1 MDLNKTM
8 LTIFSIPKPFCG
20 HTKIIQTNA
29 IHSWT
34 TLLSECEIILFG
46 NEEGMDDIAT
56 KFGVTHIPRIKRNE
70 FGTPLISDA
79 FSKAKEIAKYKKLAY
94 VNSDIILMNDFT
106 KAIEKIKEPSFLM
119 IGQRWDAEIKEKIN
133 FNEPGWAGELCS
145 YIKAK
150 GKLHGPSGIDYF
162 VFPRELEFEL
172 PPFTVGRIG
181 WDNWLIYYIRSL
193 RIPIIDAT
201 RAVTAIHQ
209 NHDYSHSPWG
219 KKSRV
224 EGPET
229 QRNLKL
235 IGDLSNM
242 LTLRD
247 ADWIL
252 TPNGLERPGFLRRIL
267 SGLSLFYP
275 WRKVLSIKRRLQKF
289 L

>member
-1 MDLNKTM
+1 M

-20 HTKIIQTNA
+20 HAEVIQTNA
-29 IHSWT
+29 IHSWA
-34 TLLSECEIILFG
+34 TLSPKCEIILFG
-46 NEEGMDDIAT
+46 NEKGIDVIAA
-56 KFGVTHIPRIKRNE
+56 KFGITHIPMIKRNE
-70 FGTPLISDA
+70 YGTPLISDA

-94 VNSDIILMNDFT
+94 INSDIILMNDFT
-106 KAIEKIKEPSFLM
+106 KAIEKNKEPLFLM

-133 FNEPGWAGELCS
+133 FNKPDWADKLCI

-162 VFPRELEFEL
+162 VFPCELQFDL
-172 PPFTVGRIG
+172 PAFTVGRIG
-181 WDNWLIYYIRSL
+181 WDNWLIYHIRSL
-193 RIPIIDAT
+193 GIPIIDAT
-201 RAVTAIHQ
+201 RVVTAIHQ

-242 LTLRD
+242 LTIRD

-252 TPNGLERPGFLRRIL
+252 TLNGLEKPEFLRRIL
-267 SGLSLFYP
+267 LGLSLFYP
-275 WRKVLSIKRRLQKF
+275 WRKIISIKRSLQKF

>member
-1 MDLNKTM
+1 M
-8 LTIFSIPKPFCG
+8 FSIPKPFCG
-20 HTKIIQTNA
+20 QAEIIQTNA

-34 TLLSECEIILFG
+34 TLSPKCEIILFG
-46 NEEGMDDIAT
+46 NEKGIDDIAT
-56 KFGVTHIPRIKRNE
+56 KFGIIHIPMIKRNE
-70 FGTPLISDA
+70 YGTPLISNA
-79 FSKAKEIAKYKKLAY
+79 FSKAKETAKYKNLAY
-94 VNSDIILMNDFT
+94 INSDIILMNDFT
-106 KAIEKIKEPSFLM
+106 KAIEEIKEPLFLM
-119 IGQRWDAEIKEKIN
+119 VGQRWDVEIKENIN
-133 FNEPGWAGELCS
+133 FNEPNWTGKIRS
-145 YIKAK
+145 YTKEK

-162 VFPRELEFEL
+162 VFPRGLEFEL

-193 RIPIIDAT
+193 GIPIINAT
-201 RAVTAIHQ
+201 KVVTAIHQ

-242 LTLRD
+242 LTIRD

-252 TPNGLERPGFLRRIL
+252 TSNGLERPGFLRRIL
-267 SGLSLFYP
+267 SGLSLYYP
-275 WRKVLSIKRRLQKF
+275 WRKVLSIKRRLQNF
-289 L
+289 YNN

>member
-1 MDLNKTM
+1 M
-8 LTIFSIPKPFCG
+8 FSIPKPFCG
-20 HTKIIQTNA
+20 LAEIIQTNA

-34 TLLSECEIILFG
+34 TLSPKCEIILFG
-46 NEEGMDDIAT
+46 NEKGIDDIAT
-56 KFGVTHIPRIKRNE
+56 KFGITHIPMIKRNE
-70 FGTPLISDA
+70 YGTPLISDA
-79 FSKAKEIAKYKKLAY
+79 FSKAKETAKYKNLAY
-94 VNSDIILMNDFT
+94 INSDIILMNDFT
-106 KAIEKIKEPSFLM
+106 KAIEEIKEPLFLM
-119 IGQRWDAEIKEKIN
+119 VGQRWDVEIKENIN
-133 FNEPGWAGELCS
+133 FNELNWAGKIRS
-145 YIKAK
+145 YTKEK

-162 VFPRELEFEL
+162 VFPRGLEFEL

-193 RIPIIDAT
+193 RIPIINAT
-201 RAVTAIHQ
+201 KVVTAIHQ

-224 EGPET
+224 KGPET
-229 QRNLKL
+229 QSNLKL

-275 WRKVLSIKRRLQKF
+275 WRKVLSIKRRLQNF
-289 L
+289 YDN

>member
-1 MDLNKTM
+1 MDLNKIM

-20 HTKIIQTNA
+20 HTEIIQTNA

-34 TLLSECEIILFG
+34 TLLPECEIILFG
-46 NEEGMDDIAT
+46 NEEGIDDIAT
-56 KFGVTHIPRIKRNE
+56 KFNIIHILTIKRDE

-79 FSKAKEIAKYKKLAY
+79 FNKAKKIAKYRKLAY
-94 VNSDIILMNDFT
+94 INADIVLMNDFI
-106 KAIEKIKEPSFLM
+106 KAIEKIKEPLFLM
-119 IGQRWDAEIKEKIN
+119 IGQRWDVEIKEKIN
-133 FNEPGWAGELCS
+133 FNESNWPSKLRS
-145 YIKAK
+145 YIRAK

-162 VFPRELEFEL
+162 IFPCELQFDL

-181 WDNWLIYYIRSL
+181 WDNWLLYHIHSL
-193 RIPIIDAT
+193 GIPIIDAT
-201 RAVTAIHQ
+201 KVITAIHQ
-209 NHDYSHSPWG
+209 NHDYSHSLLG
-219 KKSRV
+219 RKDRV
-224 EGPET
+224 KGPEA

-252 TPNGLERPGFLRRIL
+252 TNNGLEIPRFSRRIL

-275 WRKVLSIKRRLQKF
+275 WRKILSIKRRLQKF

>member
-1 MDLNKTM
+1 M

-20 HTKIIQTNA
+20 YTEIIQTNA

-34 TLLSECEIILFG
+34 TLFPKCEVILFG
-46 NEEGMDDIAT
+46 DEKGIDDIVT
-56 KFGVTHIPRIKRNE
+56 KFGITHIPMIKRNE

-79 FSKAKEIAKYKKLAY
+79 FNKAKKISKYEKLAY
-94 VNSDIILMNDFT
+94 INADIILMNDFI
-106 KAIEKIKEPSFLM
+106 KAIEKIKAPLFLM
-119 IGQRWDAEIKEKIN
+119 IGQRWDVEIKENIN
-133 FNEPGWAGELCS
+133 FNEPNWADKLCS
-145 YIKAK
+145 YIKSK

-162 VFPRELEFEL
+162 VFPRKLQFNL

-193 RIPIIDAT
+193 RIPVIDGT
-201 RAVTAIHQ
+201 KVITAIHQ

-235 IGDLSNM
+235 IGDFSNM

-252 TPNGLERPGFLRRIL
+252 TPNSLERPGFLRRIL

-275 WRKVLSIKRRLQKF
+275 WRLLLSIKRRLQRF
-289 L
+289 FQ